1 MRRRRGLSAASK
13 ILGRGASSS
22 PPPSQFPCL
31 RTTPTTLTRSTMSTP
46 CSAQSGRTR
55 ALAPQG
61 RPWPLDRSKVNH
73 AWFLFAVSPPPF
85 LSLSFPLTFSLLFN
99 TDFSSFLCDLTS
111 SRHPFLLPSF
121 RLFVRQFDS
130 VSVTSSSRPSLCV
143 FWRLCDVC
151 LLTVRAVSLLIK

>member
-73 AWFLFAVSPPPF
+73 AWFLFVVSPPIP
-85 LSLSFPLTFSLLFN
+85 LPLTVSLLFN
-99 TDFSSFLCDLTS
+99 TDSPPSSVI
-111 SRHPFLLPSF
+111 LPSS
-121 RLFVRQFDS
+121 LPPHVL
-130 VSVTSSSRPSLCV
+130 PSLCPSVWLCPSPRLLVRLGV
-143 FWRLCDVC
+143 FWRLCDLC
-151 LLTVRAVSLLIK
+151 LLTIRAVPCLVQ